1 MHQPNIALSYR
12 YFTQPQE
19 NTMFATP
26 AQFTEIQKG
35 QLDAAFA
42 FGQTFFEATERMI
55 ELNLAA
61 AKATMEETAEATQA
75 LLAARDVQEFVALSS
90 TVAQPSFEKAVSYS
104 RAVYGIANGAGNEVS
119 RIVEA
124 QIAESNKKVSQLI
137 DFAAKNAPT
146 GSEPGIAAF
155 KTALAAANTAYDT
168 FAKAT
173 KQAVEMTEANVA
185 AATSAT
191 LKATAVTKDA
201 VKQTSKRK

>member
-1 MHQPNIALSYR
+1 
-12 YFTQPQE
+12 
-19 NTMFATP
+19 MFATP

-42 FGQTFFEATERMI
+42 FGQTFFDATERLI

-61 AKATMEETAEATQA
+61 AKANLEETVETTQA
-75 LLAARDVQEFVALSS
+75 LLAARDVQELVALSS

-104 RAVYGIANGAGNEVS
+104 RAVYGIANGASGEVS

-124 QIAESNKKVSQLI
+124 QIAEGNKKFAQLI
-137 DFAAKNAPT
+137 DFAAKNAPAGT
-146 GSEPGIAAF
+146 EPGIAAF
-155 KTALAAANTAYDT
+155 KSALAAANTAYDT

-185 AATSAT
+185 AATNAT
-191 LKATAVTKDA
+191 LKATAATKES
-201 VKQTSKRK
+201 VKQNGKRK